1 MHIHKCFEE
10 HVFEENVLKETK
22 VLLKVSYEF
31 QKSFK
36 EILKMSKLFQG

>member
-1 MHIHKCFEE
+1 MHIHKCLEQ
-10 HVFEENVLKETK
+10 HVFEEKVLKETK
-22 VLLKVSYEF
+22 VTVSYKF